1 MGVQAPRQSF
11 SDDEQKR
18 GQPVIKQRSD
28 GKPERSTAKKFKTTM
43 QIHGA
48 HPYLPASTLCSA
60 L

>member
-18 GQPVIKQRSD
+18 GQTVIKQRTD

-48 HPYLPASTLCSA
+48 HLCSQ
-60 L
+60 LCNSSDS